1 MIRTPHYRNL
11 CIFAVIFLLGI
22 VSFFMLFQKKKHGGQ
37 GVAPTSIRSQDTHPD
52 SQNDLQQ
59 TTGLLPDAKDAPPPA
74 LLSPPQAGASDAA
87 LQHFLDNPH
96 LYEISTAPN
105 DNVLKLRPDFQHP
118 RPEDFSS
125 GLDYNRAALAFYE
138 KRLSKTEIPEGK
150 EIWGNLIADT
160 KEYIAAEEAE
170 IAEAEETREEAREW
184 KEQEAK
190 MIELNVSFA
199 RRMMTE
205 SDDYWNLYLD
215 EVVPR
220 IPSSIRDAVL
230 EKFLSEQQTPEA
242 SDAPPFSDVPRRLV
256 ESREGGEV
264 VKPPSLPVP
273 MDEMTLSDQI
283 GGWNEA
289 LIKAYPDIFAYPD
302 AKSREAFS
310 QKLPS
315 EGARQYFRERQT
327 ALHKEYA
334 ALLQTQLKGVPKEK
348 REQAIVTVRQSLLQ
362 KWDADFADAVMRQL
376 QQEK

>member
-1 MIRTPHYRNL
+1 
-11 CIFAVIFLLGI
+11 
-22 VSFFMLFQKKKHGGQ
+22 MLFQKKKHGGQ